1 MAFTFKFPDVGEG
14 MAEGEIVDWLVAV
27 GDKVEEGDSVAEIQ
41 NDKSVEELA
50 APVTG
55 TIQEILVEAGTIV
68 SVDEDIMIIDD
79 GSASEESQTPAVPA
93 KVEEMK
99 KDSAPEAAAATTE
112 STGFTFEFPDVGEG
126 MAEGEIVDWLVA
138 VGDEVEEG
146 DSVAEI
152 QNDKSVEELA
162 APVSGTISSILV
174 EAGSIVNV
182 GEAIMVID
190 DGSTGSVSSSAST
203 EEVETEKKSSETT
216 ASVVQTSDPNKLVLA
231 MPSVRQYA
239 RENDVDISMVTA
251 TGQSGRVLKEDI
263 DQFVAHGGEELV
275 EETSIETPATEK
287 ETKAPKKAKAPAA
300 KQVQGGVELTAYTSG
315 REDEET
321 RESLTMTRRAIAN
334 AMTKSATVIP
344 SFALFDEVIVD
355 DLWNHRNKFKVIAA
369 EQDTKLTFLPYVVKA
384 IIATA
389 KKYPVFNASLDD
401 LTNEVVYKDYHNV
414 GIATDTDNGLFVPVI
429 QDADTKSMFNIADEI
444 IELSQKAHDSKLSS
458 ADMADGSI
466 TISNIGS
473 VGGSHFTPIINH
485 PESAILGV
493 GKISPKPVVNAD
505 GEIEVA
511 RVMDLS
517 LVVDHRIIDGAVA
530 QQAMNYLKK
539 LLADPELLLMEG

>member
-14 MAEGEIVDWLVAV
+14 MAEGEIVDWLVA
-27 GDKVEEGDSVAEIQ
+27 E
-41 NDKSVEELA
+41 
-50 APVTG
+50 
-55 TIQEILVEAGTIV
+55 
-68 SVDEDIMIIDD
+68 
-79 GSASEESQTPAVPA
+79 
-93 KVEEMK
+93 
-99 KDSAPEAAAATTE
+99 
-112 STGFTFEFPDVGEG
+112 
-126 MAEGEIVDWLVA
+126 
-138 VGDEVEEG
+138 GDEVKEG

-162 APVSGTISSILV
+162 APVSGTIQKILV
-174 EAGSIVNV
+174 EAGTIVNVDEDILIIDDGSASEESQTPAVPAKVEEMEKDSAPEATEVTSSTGFTFEFPDVGEGMAEGEIVEWLVAEGDEVAEGDSVAEIQNDKSVEELAAPVSGTVSSILVDAGSLVNV
-182 GEAIMVID
+182 GEPIMVID
-190 DGSTGSVSSSAST
+190 DGSTPSEVASGLT
-203 EEVETEKKSSETT
+203 ETVEATSESTT
-216 ASVVQTSDPNKLVLA
+216 DKVVQTSDPNKLVLA

-239 RENDVDISMVTA
+239 RENDVDISMVTP
-251 TGQSGRVLKEDI
+251 TGKSGRVLKEDI
-263 DQFVAHGGEELV
+263 DQFVAQGGEDGF
-275 EETSIETPATEK
+275 EETAEEVTETPLTEGVSK
-287 ETKAPKKAKAPAA
+287 PAVSA
-300 KQVQGGVELTAYTSG
+300 EKQVRGGVELTPYTSD

-344 SFALFDEVIVD
+344 SFALFDEVVVD
-355 DLWNHRNKFKVIAA
+355 DLWNHRKKFKEIAA

-384 IIATA
+384 VIAMA

-401 LTNEVVYKDYHNV
+401 VTNEIVYKQYHTV

-444 IELSQKAHDSKLSS
+444 TELSQKAHDSKLSS
-458 ADMADGSI
+458 ADMSDGSI

-493 GKISPKPVVNAD
+493 GKISQKAVVNED
-505 GEIEVA
+505 GEVA